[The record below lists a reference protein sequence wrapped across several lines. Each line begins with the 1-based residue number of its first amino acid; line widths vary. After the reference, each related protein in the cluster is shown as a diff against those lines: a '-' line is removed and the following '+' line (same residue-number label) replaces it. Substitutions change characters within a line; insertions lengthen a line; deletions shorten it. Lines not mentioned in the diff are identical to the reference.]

1 MTAMK
6 LLFAA
11 VLGGVSLIGCRS
23 QETTLVSF
31 KWSHER
37 PDDSDY
43 ANFGDVVTASD
54 ASGRVVA
61 KVWTTTYGHQD
72 LKRAQAWL
80 SQRSTEVVLCF
91 SAPNLP
97 LPPSTPTNATAAVAY
112 PTLLTY
118 ELSGVSDQVSLIGF
132 GEDCRG
138 ER

>member
-11 VLGGVSLIGCRS
+11 VLGGVCLVACNS

-37 PDDSDY
+37 PADSDY
-43 ANFGDVVTASD
+43 ANFGDVVTVSA

-80 SQRSTEVVLCF
+80 SQRSSEVVLCF
-91 SAPNLP
+91 STPNLP
-97 LPPSTPTNATAAVAY
+97 LPPSTATTAPAAAAY

-118 ELSGVSDQVSLIGF
+118 ELSGLSDQVSLIRF
-132 GEDCRG
+132 GGDCRQ